1 MSQAVD
7 PRHFARRM
15 RQIKAQI
22 PNILSQWGLLP
33 KFKRWRL
40 AQDPDTGTVVLF
52 GILDNKHIATHTT
65 TPFSDY
71 FDPRLL
77 HDLATEFHVQVIPS
91 ANDGLRYAFIL
102 ERGEI
107 DAQPPVN
114 ARPTDQDGN
123 QIERRVAPQPNVVI
137 SAGKHTVEHQ
147 KLDKFLEI
155 AEAIEAAKKTA
166 DQPPPEVLLM
176 NEAEFNQL
184 MAEYEDERN
193 NSVSRKPTPAE

>member
-1 MSQAVD
+1 MISLADD
-7 PRHFARRM
+7 PRHFVRRT

-52 GILDNKHIATHTT
+52 AILDNKYIATNTT

-77 HDLATEFHVQVIPS
+77 HDLATELHVQVIPS

-107 DAQPPVN
+107 DAPPPVN

-123 QIERRVAPQPNVVI
+123 QIERRVAPQPSVLV
-137 SAGKHTVEHQ
+137 SVGKHTVEHQ
-147 KLDKFLEI
+147 KLDKFLKI
-155 AEAIEAAKKTA
+155 AEAIEAPKIAA
-166 DQPPPEVLLM
+166 AQPPPDVLAM
-176 NEAEFNQL
+176 NELELNQL
-184 MAEYEDERN
+184 MAEYENERN
-193 NSVSRKPTPAE
+193 KSAFSGSVG